1 MSFSVKSTD
10 EVRLKM
16 ATLTLK
22 KPKRI
27 GDKPLIEF
35 HGNYV
40 VMRHARSEHSLR
52 FTSAHT
58 SQELATKEAKRLAK
72 NSQSERYLVLKIID
86 SVDWV

>member
-1 MSFSVKSTD
+1 
-10 EVRLKM
+10 M

-40 VMRHARSEHSLR
+40 VMRHARSKHSLR
-52 FTSAHT
+52 FTSAHQ
-58 SQELATKEAKRLAK
+58 SQELAIKEAKRLARE
-72 NSQSERYLVLKIID
+72 SQTERYLILQIID
-86 SVDWV
+86 SVEWSA